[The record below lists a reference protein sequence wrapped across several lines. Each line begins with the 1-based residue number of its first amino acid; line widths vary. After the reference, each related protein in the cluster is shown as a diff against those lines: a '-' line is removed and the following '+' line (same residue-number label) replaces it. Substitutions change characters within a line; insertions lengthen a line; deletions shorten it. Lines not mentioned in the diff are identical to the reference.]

1 MSDIEYKKKYLIL
14 HGHKQ
19 ECLDLLPEETI
30 DRVYKIVKELFNES
44 AD

>member
-1 MSDIEYKKKYLIL
+1 MSNIEYKKNYLIQ

-19 ECLDLLPEETI
+19 ECLNLLSEDTI